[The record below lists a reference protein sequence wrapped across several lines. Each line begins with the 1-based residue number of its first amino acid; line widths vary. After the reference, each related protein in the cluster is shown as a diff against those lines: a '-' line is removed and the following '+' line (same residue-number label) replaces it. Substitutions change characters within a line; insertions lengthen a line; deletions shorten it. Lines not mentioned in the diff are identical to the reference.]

1 MYECLFFLLIACH
14 SWDLNVRIQ
23 PAAVMLVGRRWW
35 GRWAT
40 GEEQSRSPSL
50 EGYWG
55 EPFIPLWPPD
65 LTVTPTKW
73 TALPLKLFNCGL
85 ISFIILL
92 IQISV
97 VSSEWKIC
105 IAWIILT
112 PGPFNFCQQYFTAP
126 IRALQSLMLF
136 ASWDVSRQHSLAPTH
151 QGAAQ
156 SPCLGCYHPQWSC
169 SHHCTGLG
177 AAFLGISDGLWP
189 CWALG
194 YRLPFLSPQKTRQGA
209 FLIDREH

>member
-1 MYECLFFLLIACH
+1 MYECLFFPLIACH

-35 GRWAT
+35 ELWTAS
-40 GEEQSRSPSL
+40 EERSRSPSL

-55 EPFIPLWPPD
+55 EPFIPLWPLD

-73 TALPLKLFNCGL
+73 TALLLKLFNCSL

-92 IQISV
+92 IQISA

-112 PGPFNFCQQYFTAP
+112 RGPFNFCQQYFTAP
-126 IRALQSLMLF
+126 IKARSHWCHLPPGMSADSTLRCQITRERQRTLALAIIIWGGHALITTQVLGQHLRLSLIIYGLTELWGTISLF
-136 ASWDVSRQHSLAPTH
+136 
-151 QGAAQ
+151 
-156 SPCLGCYHPQWSC
+156 SPLN
-169 SHHCTGLG
+169 
-177 AAFLGISDGLWP
+177 
-189 CWALG
+189 
-194 YRLPFLSPQKTRQGA
+194 RQGKVH
-209 FLIDREH
+209 F